1 MRRLLIIIFIILNA
15 SCVGSVPKAG
25 SVSYVIAETSD
36 TISYLLLGNTKG
48 EDIYVE
54 NDVNLNG
61 GVCQLPEGMN
71 LCQKGGI
78 ISNGTLIGNGTKI
91 TGKGTIFDKVIIKG
105 NWNVRNISTQLFANQ
120 DEVNMLRQVAALAN
134 PMIKNTITIE
144 KGDYHVKA
152 EKDADACIPLC
163 SNTDFILKGNI
174 RLEPNSFKTYYIL
187 NVIGENIKISGNG
200 TVIGDKFS
208 HTGEKGEWGMGINFK
223 GATNSSVSGLTIQEC
238 WGDCIYV
245 GGKSK
250 GILIEKCTLNHGRRQ
265 GISVTKA
272 DGITIKNCII
282 TNVGGKNP
290 QYAIDLEPNSS
301 DSVNHILIE
310 NVLVKDCVGG
320 FFVFRNPRKEG
331 RKKPWVGNVTIRNC
345 QVQAKR
351 RMPILVKR
359 CDEEFKMERCTVHAL
374 RGGGAISIEGA
385 ERAELIDNKVILKSR
400 LTDAAVNA
408 TKKVM
413 NKKIPKPISISN
425 VKHCINKNNQIL
437 KP

>member
-15 SCVGSVPKAG
+15 SCVRSVPKAE
-25 SVSYVIAETSD
+25 SVSYVIAETTD
-36 TISYLLLGNTKG
+36 TTSYLLLGNIKG

-54 NDVNLNG
+54 SDVNLNG

-105 NWNVRNISTQLFANQ
+105 NWNVPNISTRLFANQ
-120 DEVNMLRQVAALAN
+120 GEINMLRQVVALAN
-134 PMIKNTITIE
+134 PTIKNTITIDE
-144 KGDYHVKA
+144 GDYQVKA
-152 EKDADACIPLC
+152 DKDADACIPLG
-163 SNTDFILKGNI
+163 SNTDFILKGTI

-187 NVIGENIKISGNG
+187 NVIGENINISGNG
-200 TVIGDKFS
+200 TVVGDKFS

-223 GATNSSVSGLTIQEC
+223 GATKSSVSGLTIQEC

-272 DGITIKNCII
+272 DGVTIKNCII

-320 FFVFRNPRKEG
+320 FFVYRNPRKEG
-331 RKKPWVGNVTIRNC
+331 RKKPWVGNITIRNC
-345 QVQAKR
+345 QVKAKR
-351 RMPILVKR
+351 RMPIRVNR
-359 CDEEFKMERCTVHAL
+359 CDEEFKMERCTIHAI
-374 RGGGAISIEGA
+374 RGGAAISIA
-385 ERAELIDNKVILKSR
+385 EADSAEILGNKVILGSS
-400 LTDAAVNA
+400 LSDAAFNA
-408 TKKVM
+408 SKKVM

-425 VKHCINKNNQIL
+425 VRHCVNKNNQIL
-437 KP
+437 KR